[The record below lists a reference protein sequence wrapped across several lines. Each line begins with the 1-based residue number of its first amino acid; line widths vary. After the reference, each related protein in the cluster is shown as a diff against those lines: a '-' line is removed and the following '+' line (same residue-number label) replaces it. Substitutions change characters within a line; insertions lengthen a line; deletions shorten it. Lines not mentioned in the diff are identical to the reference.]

1 MTRLLLILIFSLF
14 QPKESITVI
23 SYNIR
28 YNNPKDGMNK
38 WDNRKETVGIF
49 LNKENVDFIGLQ
61 EVVHAQLLDL
71 IRALKT
77 YTYIGVGRED
87 GKTRGE
93 YSPIFYKKQKY
104 TLL

>member
-49 LNKENVDFIGLQ
+49 LNKENADFIGLQ
-61 EVVHAQLLDL
+61 EVVHAQ
-71 IRALKT
+71 
-77 YTYIGVGRED
+77 
-87 GKTRGE
+87 
-93 YSPIFYKKQKY
+93 
-104 TLL
+104 